1 MRSELAVMLGSKAL
15 NLQGWCLQRLGLPQA
30 CPRGDVR
37 LLLYIWMNVWSQLS
51 TTRGILAVNRSAAG
65 AGNVHTSYKVDSVR
79 GKAYWKWPVVSPG
92 QGRSIVLCGLTL
104 GSQRKTLIL
113 L

>member
-1 MRSELAVMLGSKAL
+1 M
-15 NLQGWCLQRLGLPQA
+15 
-30 CPRGDVR
+30 GDVR

-51 TTRGILAVNRSAAG
+51 TTCGILAVNRSAAG
-65 AGNVHTSYKVDSVR
+65 AGNVHTGYKVDSVH